1 MKKLL
6 VIFFVSTICSIYGQN
21 KIDEIAIIEHINIP
35 GTRVHIN
42 IASTFS
48 ISDNFTG
55 VKRGNNSMIQVY
67 DLIGCNYYTN
77 AKTFSKETFE
87 EKGAKVIEY
96 FDTTISGYPA
106 KFISMENDQK
116 QNAFSIVYGDTTFSV
131 MMMGLCSIDD
141 KVTAHEIKGMI
152 LTSRYSKE
160 TKINPLEVATFIID
174 DSKSK
179 FKFAKYSSS
188 MYIYS
193 LNGLDKK
200 SYDNDPFVTVLIVP
214 AEASM
219 PLSNVSETFILSLEK
234 YGFIRKSSSLRV
246 SEKINGNEAIETI
259 LNGKLGD
266 KASTIYLLTV
276 QNKNQTLVFQG
287 RINENVE
294 ETIEE
299 MRALAKTIRFKT
311 K

>member
-1 MKKLL
+1 
-6 VIFFVSTICSIYGQN
+6 
-21 KIDEIAIIEHINIP
+21 
-35 GTRVHIN
+35 
-42 IASTFS
+42 
-48 ISDNFTG
+48 
-55 VKRGNNSMIQVY
+55 
-67 DLIGCNYYTN
+67 
-77 AKTFSKETFE
+77 
-87 EKGAKVIEY
+87 
-96 FDTTISGYPA
+96 
-106 KFISMENDQK
+106 
-116 QNAFSIVYGDTTFSV
+116 
-131 MMMGLCSIDD
+131 
-141 KVTAHEIKGMI
+141 
-152 LTSRYSKE
+152 
-160 TKINPLEVATFIID
+160 
-174 DSKSK
+174 
-179 FKFAKYSSS
+179 
-188 MYIYS
+188 
-193 LNGLDKK
+193 
-200 SYDNDPFVTVLIVP
+200 
-214 AEASM
+214 M